1 VCSKLL
7 KQFPFAGLPPTSIT
21 TDSRLLYWS
30 NETEGKVYSVMKPML
45 TSMSRGI
52 ASVNMTGVRRIAALG
67 QHLQPY
73 PGIRHSI

>member
-1 VCSKLL
+1 
-7 KQFPFAGLPPTSIT
+7 
-21 TDSRLLYWS
+21 
-30 NETEGKVYSVMKPML
+30 VYSVMKPML